1 MTGANGSGKTT
12 LLKIISTLVLPS
24 SGGIFADG
32 INVVSSPEAAKSRIG
47 LMCGAENSFYQMMT
61 VEANIGFFAKLYGN
75 VPKRRIERIFE
86 GLGID
91 SFRKVKFSHLSSGMR
106 QKLALARAMLI
117 APGILL
123 VDEVSRSLDKDS
135 SEKVSTYIKDY
146 SLESNAA
153 CVVVTDDRLRAK
165 EYSNRSGY
173 SFRGQNRGAIMN
185 ILWAFI
191 FRDTA
196 IERTYRFH
204 LVLKLIGLV
213 TQLIIFFFI
222 SRFLGNHGYFKF
234 VFIGLVFSG
243 FFQFWLNVFAEN
255 IRQEQYWGTIE
266 HVFLV
271 PQQAIVCAS
280 FFYSV

>member
-1 MTGANGSGKTT
+1 MRLSVTNLSKSYKTPDGTKNVLNDLSLEVAPGEVYALMGANGSGKTT

-153 CVVVTDDRLRAK
+153 CVVVTHDRLWAK
-165 EYSNRSGY
+165 EYSNRSG
-173 SFRGQNRGAIMN
+173 
-185 ILWAFI
+185 ILSGG
-191 FRDTA
+191 R
-196 IERTYRFH
+196 IEA
-204 LVLKLIGLV
+204 LL
-213 TQLIIFFFI
+213 
-222 SRFLGNHGYFKF
+222 
-234 VFIGLVFSG
+234 
-243 FFQFWLNVFAEN
+243 
-255 IRQEQYWGTIE
+255 
-266 HVFLV
+266 
-271 PQQAIVCAS
+271 
-280 FFYSV
+280 